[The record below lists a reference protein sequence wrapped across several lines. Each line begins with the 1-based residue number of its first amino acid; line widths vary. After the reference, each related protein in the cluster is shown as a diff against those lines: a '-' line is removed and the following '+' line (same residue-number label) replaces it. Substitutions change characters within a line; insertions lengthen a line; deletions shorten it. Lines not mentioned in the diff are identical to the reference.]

1 MTTPSVRRYSSCSAD
16 RPNGTAVQNR
26 DKTTKLRNSPL
37 SRRRQK
43 RNQQIFWASQPGLF
57 DVADS
62 GEADSDALTP
72 LTDEALAQ
80 PEKLR
85 FISFGSGSSGNC
97 SYIGT
102 PKCGLLIDAGVDNN
116 YVMEQLS
123 RNSID
128 PSTIV
133 GILLTHDHSDHV
145 RYAYAILRRFREM
158 RLYATPKAFNGL
170 LRRHSMSRR
179 IKDYHVAVYKE
190 FPFTAGIFTVTP
202 FETSHDGTDNAG
214 FAIEALG
221 STFVV
226 ATDTGTVTARADHYI
241 RTAHYLMIEANYD
254 ATMLRNGRY
263 PQHLKARITSTT
275 GHLDNADTARYL
287 AAIVPGRNLRRIF
300 LCHLSQDNNTPQ
312 IALSTIRTALEE
324 AGVSLASDY
333 TDTSRLHISVL
344 PRLEASPLIVL
355 D

>member
-1 MTTPSVRRYSSCSAD
+1 M
-16 RPNGTAVQNR
+16 
-26 DKTTKLRNSPL
+26 

-43 RNQQIFWASQPGLF
+43 RNQEAYWASQPGLF
-57 DVADS
+57 DMPESAGKD
-62 GEADSDALTP
+62 GDGTLAP
-72 LTDEALAQ
+72 LPDEALET

-85 FISFGSGSSGNC
+85 YMSFGSGSSGNC

-102 PKCGLLIDAGVDNN
+102 SSCGLLIDAGVDNN
-116 YVMEQLS
+116 YVEEQLA

-128 PSTIV
+128 PDTIR

-145 RYAYAILRRFREM
+145 RYAYAILRRHHGM
-158 RLYATPKAFNGL
+158 SLYATPKAFNGL

-179 IKDYHVAVYKE
+179 IKDYHVAVFKE
-190 FPFTAGIFTVTP
+190 FPFTTGIFTVTP

-214 FAIEALG
+214 FHIEALG
-221 STFVV
+221 TTFVV

-241 RTAHYLMIEANYD
+241 RTATHLMIEANYD
-254 ATMLRNGRY
+254 AAMLRNGRY
-263 PQHLKARITSTT
+263 PQHLKARIASTS

-287 AAIVPGRNLRRIF
+287 ASVAPAGLLRRIF

-312 IALSTIRTALEE
+312 IALATVRGALEE
-324 AGVSLASDY
+324 AGISLASDPR
-333 TDTSRLHISVL
+333 DEQRLHLCVL
-344 PRLEASPLIVL
+344 PRLEASTLTVL